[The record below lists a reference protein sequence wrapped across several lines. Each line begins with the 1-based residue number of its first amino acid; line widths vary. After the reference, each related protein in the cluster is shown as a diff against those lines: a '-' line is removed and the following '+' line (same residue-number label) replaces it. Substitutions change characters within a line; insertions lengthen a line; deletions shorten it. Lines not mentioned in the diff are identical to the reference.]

1 MIGYQ
6 EQDGNSHV
14 LSIEVLL
21 IEIFHFIFIFEDYK
35 RQFDKINKTVY
46 VHKMV

>member
-6 EQDGNSHV
+6 EQVGNSHV

-21 IEIFHFIFIFEDYK
+21 IETFCFIFIFGDYN

-46 VHKMV
+46 VYKIV